1 MAASYA
7 PARDNFGY
15 FAQLARS
22 GAICG
27 RLCLHQ
33 HPKPSCTNRQ
43 IKLPFMTSRELAREG
58 QESDF
63 WAKLEPETPK
73 LEDPFIS
80 YYRLIIL
87 ENDNLTRVV
96 IGHWEI

>member
-1 MAASYA
+1 
-7 PARDNFGY
+7 
-15 FAQLARS
+15 
-22 GAICG
+22 
-27 RLCLHQ
+27 
-33 HPKPSCTNRQ
+33 
-43 IKLPFMTSRELAREG
+43 MTSSELAREG

-63 WAKLEPETPK
+63 WAKLEPEIPK
-73 LEDPFIS
+73 LEDPFTS

>member
-1 MAASYA
+1 
-7 PARDNFGY
+7 
-15 FAQLARS
+15 
-22 GAICG
+22 
-27 RLCLHQ
+27 
-33 HPKPSCTNRQ
+33 
-43 IKLPFMTSRELAREG
+43 MTSRELAREG